1 MKPPYSDVLELL
13 QGAWAAWWG
22 PLVGAAVSGAFL
34 PHLTLAQRLQ
44 AMSAGL
50 VLGMASTKLLQ
61 HLLNWHADAAQ
72 AGGIIVAMF
81 AFAVAPSFIS
91 AVKAFFDRLPDTLN
105 KRIGG

>member
-1 MKPPYSDVLELL
+1 MKSHLNDVLDLL
-13 QGAWAAWWG
+13 RAVWAAWWG

-44 AMSAGL
+44 AMTTGL
-50 VLGMASTKLLQ
+50 VLGMASAKLLQ
-61 HLLNWHADAAQ
+61 HLLGWHPDAAQ

-81 AFAVAPSFIS
+81 AFAVAPNVIGAMKTFI
-91 AVKAFFDRLPDTLN
+91 DRLPDLLN